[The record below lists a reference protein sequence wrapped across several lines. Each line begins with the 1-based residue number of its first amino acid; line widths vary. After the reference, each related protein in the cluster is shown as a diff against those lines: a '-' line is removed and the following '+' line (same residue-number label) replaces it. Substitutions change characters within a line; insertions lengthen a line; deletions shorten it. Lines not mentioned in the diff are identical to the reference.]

1 MRSNDFSRAWQHR
14 LGHRKIVASPAKVR
28 CVQSASSRSASE
40 GRREAGSSSSE
51 NGRSWERTCFR
62 SRFSPAPHAVA
73 SSCAYHRGATDNRI
87 ADVGPTAQRE
97 EHKDICNIAS
107 QAPSMFRGIRIS
119 TEFAF
124 LLSGVFIMVVAWA
137 LNLIGVVS
145 GDQSSGH
152 GTGDIYLWLFLM
164 FQGLAFSTVGVIGA
178 HYREFATNPNLGKP
192 YAVGFLLIA
201 DGGLHLLALNQH
213 LGILP
218 AALFFEV
225 VAPLQILGGVAF
237 PYLHRRWDAGWLL
250 FTLFLIG
257 AFVVTRTV
265 ALWPIGVIE
274 EVDLLGILSKA
285 VEVAICVLL
294 ISAMRANAAERDA
307 PAPSAMNGP

>member
-1 MRSNDFSRAWQHR
+1 MFHR
-14 LGHRKIVASPAKVR
+14 VHV
-28 CVQSASSRSASE
+28 
-40 GRREAGSSSSE
+40 
-51 NGRSWERTCFR
+51 
-62 SRFSPAPHAVA
+62 
-73 SSCAYHRGATDNRI
+73 
-87 ADVGPTAQRE
+87 
-97 EHKDICNIAS
+97 
-107 QAPSMFRGIRIS
+107 S

-124 LLSGVFIMVVAWA
+124 LLSGVFIMIVAWA

-152 GTGDIYLWLFLM
+152 GAGDVFLWLFLM
-164 FQGLAFSTVGVIGA
+164 FQGLAFSTVGVVGA
-178 HYREFATNPNLGKP
+178 HYREFAANPNLGKP
-192 YAVGFLLIA
+192 YVIDFLLIA

-213 LGILP
+213 LGTLP

-225 VAPLQILGGVAF
+225 VAPLQILGGIAF
-237 PYLHRRWDAGWLL
+237 PYLHRRWDAAWLL

-285 VEVAICVLL
+285 VELAICVLL
-294 ISAMRANAAERDA
+294 ISAMRANAAERDV
-307 PAPSAMNGP
+307 PALSAVNGP

>member
-1 MRSNDFSRAWQHR
+1 MFHR
-14 LGHRKIVASPAKVR
+14 VHV
-28 CVQSASSRSASE
+28 
-40 GRREAGSSSSE
+40 
-51 NGRSWERTCFR
+51 
-62 SRFSPAPHAVA
+62 
-73 SSCAYHRGATDNRI
+73 
-87 ADVGPTAQRE
+87 
-97 EHKDICNIAS
+97 
-107 QAPSMFRGIRIS
+107 S

-124 LLSGVFIMVVAWA
+124 LLSGVFIMIVAWA

-152 GTGDIYLWLFLM
+152 GAGDVFLWLFLM
-164 FQGLAFSTVGVIGA
+164 FQGLAFSTVGVVGA
-178 HYREFATNPNLGKP
+178 HYREFAANPNLGKP
-192 YAVGFLLIA
+192 YVIGFLLIA

-213 LGILP
+213 LGTLP

-225 VAPLQILGGVAF
+225 VAPLQILGGIAF
-237 PYLHRRWDAGWLL
+237 PYLHCRWDAAWLL

-285 VEVAICVLL
+285 VELAICVLL
-294 ISAMRANAAERDA
+294 ISAMRANAAERDV
-307 PAPSAMNGP
+307 PALSAVNGP